1 MNNHPYFRAY
11 LAGIAVP
18 TPLMLCGLTGYMILR
33 YVFNVPI
40 PIERMAVF
48 PLAVV
53 PNAWGLWNVAYLALP
68 GRWLLPIGV
77 HGALLPL
84 LLIPGGYVLAK
95 LLGID
100 FIAQNAAWMWVAFP
114 LALAIYYLAWKY
126 LVNFCNH
133 FLGVA

>member
-18 TPLMLCGLTGYMILR
+18 TPMMLGGLTAYVIAR

-40 PIERMAVF
+40 PIERAIAF

-53 PNAWGLWNVAYLALP
+53 PNAWGLWNVAYLALHD
-68 GRWLLPIGV
+68 RWHLPIGA

-84 LLIPGGYVLAK
+84 LLIPAGYCLAK

-100 FIAQNAAWMWVAFP
+100 VITQNAAWLWIAFP
-114 LALAIYYLAWKY
+114 MALTIYYLAWKY

-133 FLGVA
+133 VLGVA